1 MPAPLPIH
9 HATVEAANQTG
20 AEAGVSVPASA
31 VAGVTEAAVTAGG
44 ALAFFFESRI
54 FFILSGRFSSLS
66 VRTVRNLITGS
77 VPRKGRSSSS
87 TTAARSGIII
97 RAKQPAVKQL

>member
-31 VAGVTEAAVTAGG
+31 VAGVTEAAVAAGA
-44 ALAFFFESRI
+44 ALAFFFESRN
-54 FFILSGRFSSLS
+54 FFILSSRFRFSAL
-66 VRTVRNLITGS
+66 RTVMAFVNRS
-77 VPRKGRSSSS
+77 VQPQRRSRSAP
-87 TTAARSGIII
+87 TA
-97 RAKQPAVKQL
+97 PAPSNHTRP